1 MTTPEAH
8 GEVSPESMENTA
20 SSAVGSP
27 SDAQTAPPHTTGNTA
42 EQNRLKPC
50 RGKLSESMKRVEV
63 RKSKR
68 KFPLIPRGAGDQDE
82 HIELAPRALN
92 AMTCSV

>member
-50 RGKLSESMKRVEV
+50 RGKLSD
-63 RKSKR
+63 
-68 KFPLIPRGAGDQDE
+68 L
-82 HIELAPRALN
+82 
-92 AMTCSV
+92 